1 MDSVRLWVQTDIQ
14 TDREI
19 HAEKGS
25 RIDKEMH
32 NKTAT
37 VGGIDKGI
45 IREG

>member
-1 MDSVRLWVQTDIQ
+1 MDGARLWVRTDIQ

-19 HAEKGS
+19 HAEKGTHKN
-25 RIDKEMH
+25 KEMH

-37 VGGIDKGI
+37 VGGIDTGI